1 MHYFGFDIGGANIKW
16 SDLDGNAVEIPF
28 PIWQSHQ
35 RLPAILK
42 RITSNFPEG
51 AKIGITMTAELADCF
66 VTKREGVKFI
76 VDSVT
81 TALARFSP
89 LFYQTTGR
97 LCTGA
102 EAVEH
107 WKQTAASNW
116 HATSSYLYSTDPNNH
131 SGFVLDIGSTTTDI
145 IPVIEGEPVISNQ
158 NDLDRLSNGQLVYA
172 GVGRTPVFGISSE
185 FDLRGAVVSIAR
197 ENFATMADIFRWLNA
212 IEEER
217 ESTATADGRPASRHD
232 SRNRIARLV
241 CADSSELE
249 ANEIDSI
256 SIQAKNAFVS
266 TIAQHLNKVLKNHPQ
281 VPFIFKTLGRGSFIA
296 EEVIHKAIIEFS
308 TTPPAII
315 AYSSDIAL
323 NQSVPALAV
332 AHFRAQYDQGIS

>member
-1 MHYFGFDIGGANIKW
+1 MLYFGFDIGGANIKW
-16 SDLDGNAVEIPF
+16 SDLDGNATEIPF

-35 RLPAILK
+35 HLPAVLQ

-51 AKIGITMTAELADCF
+51 AKTGITMTAELADCF

-89 LFYQTTGR
+89 LFYKTTGR

-102 EAVEH
+102 EAIEH
-107 WKQTAASNW
+107 WQQTAASNW

-131 SGFVLDIGSTTTDI
+131 SGYVLDIGSTTTDI
-145 IPVIEGEPVISNQ
+145 IPVIEGEPVISTQ
-158 NDLDRLSNGQLVYA
+158 NDFDRLSNGQLVYA
-172 GVGRTPVFGISSE
+172 GVGRTPVFGISSK
-185 FDLRGAVVSIAR
+185 FDLRGTVVSIAR

-217 ESTATADGRPASRHD
+217 DSTATADGRPASRHD

-241 CADSSELE
+241 CADSLELE
-249 ANEIDSI
+249 TDEIDSI
-256 SIQAKNAFVS
+256 SLQSKNAFVS
-266 TIAQHLNKVLKNHPQ
+266 IIAQHLKKVMKNHPQ
-281 VPFIFKTLGRGSFIA
+281 VPLVFKTLGRGTFIA
-296 EEVIHKAIIEFS
+296 EEIIHNAIIEFS
-308 TTPPAII
+308 TTPPDIT
-315 AYSSDIAL
+315 AYSADIAL

-332 AHFRAQYDQGIS
+332 AHFRAQHDQGIS